1 MSVTSQALPETK
13 KWVEHFARFGYAAK
27 GAIYIIIGILSA
39 MAAFGGSGG
48 QTTGRSG
55 AFKEI
60 AQQPFGQI
68 LLGLVAIGFVGYAI
82 WRFIQAIQD
91 AEHNGTDTKGIIIR
105 VGYFLSGLLYCY
117 FAYYAF
123 QLITG
128 AGSSSG
134 GGGNKFIV
142 AKLLEQPFG
151 QFLVA
156 VFAAI
161 ILAKGIYQ
169 IHKVTSGKYLKDVN
183 VSDMKNEVKETY
195 RKLGKFGLIA
205 RAIVFG
211 IISFFLGKAAL
222 TANPSEAKG
231 TEGAFDFLVTEGG
244 PIVMGLVAIGLASYG
259 VFEFFK
265 AKFKPFRTS

>member
-1 MSVTSQALPETK
+1 MNITSQAIPKTK
-13 KWVEHFARFGYAAK
+13 KWVEHFARFGYATK

-55 AFKEI
+55 AFREI

-68 LLGLVAIGFVGYAI
+68 LLGIVAIGFVGYMV

-91 AEHNGTDTKGIIIR
+91 AENKGSDTSGIMVRI
-105 VGYFLSGLLYCY
+105 GYALSGLLYGY

-123 QLITG
+123 QMITG
-128 AGSSSG
+128 SGGSS

-142 AKLLEQPFG
+142 GKLLEQPFG
-151 QFLVA
+151 QFLVG
-156 VFAAI
+156 VFAAL

-169 IHKVTSGKYLKDVN
+169 IHKVTSGNYIKGIKDSQMN
-183 VSDMKNEVKETY
+183 NKLQDTY
-195 RKLGKFGLIA
+195 RKLGQFGLIA
-205 RAIVFG
+205 RAVVFG
-211 IISFFLGKAAL
+211 IIGFFLAKAAVS
-222 TANPSEAKG
+222 ASASQAKG
-231 TEGAFDFLVTEGG
+231 TEGAFDFLVAEGG
-244 PIVMGLVAIGLASYG
+244 PIVMGIVAIGLAAYG

-265 AKFKPFRTS
+265 AKYKPFRTS

>member
-1 MSVTSQALPETK
+1 MSVTSQALPQTK
-13 KWVEHFARFGYAAK
+13 KWVERFARFGYAAK
-27 GAIYIIIGILSA
+27 GAIYIIVGFLAA
-39 MAAFGGSGG
+39 MAAFGSGG

-55 AFKEI
+55 AFREI

-68 LLGLVAIGFVGYAI
+68 LLGLVAIGFLGYAI

-91 AEHNGTDTKGIIIR
+91 AEHEGNDTKGILIR
-105 VGYFLSGLLYCY
+105 IGYALSGLMYGY

-123 QLITG
+123 QMITG
-128 AGSSSG
+128 TGGSSSG
-134 GGGNKFIV
+134 GSGNQFIV
-142 AKLLEQPFG
+142 SKLLQQPFG
-151 QFLVA
+151 QFLVG

-169 IHKVTSGKYLKDVN
+169 MHKATSGKYLHDVKVSHLKKEIKD
-183 VSDMKNEVKETY
+183 TY

-211 IISFFLGKAAL
+211 IISVFLGKAAF

-231 TEGAFDFLVTEGG
+231 TEGAFDFLVAEGG
-244 PIVMGLVAIGLASYG
+244 PIVMGLVAIGFVAYG
-259 VFEFFK
+259 IFEFFK
-265 AKFKPFRTS
+265 SRYKPMRTS